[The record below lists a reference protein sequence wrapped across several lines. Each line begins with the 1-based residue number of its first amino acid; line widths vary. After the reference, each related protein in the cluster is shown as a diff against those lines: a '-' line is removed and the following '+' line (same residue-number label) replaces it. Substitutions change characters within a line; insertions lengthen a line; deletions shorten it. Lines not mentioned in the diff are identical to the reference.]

1 MARNP
6 PLATVLPFDV
16 VDEAWRLALAP
27 ALAAAVTLPFLPPVG
42 IGLLALAF
50 GVLWFHRDPD
60 RSTPDAEGIVVAP
73 ADGTVSVV
81 RKEGERLRV
90 GVFMNVTD
98 VHVNRAPLAGEVREV
113 RHRPG
118 ANRPAFDK
126 ESDRN
131 EQVAID
137 FGEYELLVIAGW
149 FARRIHPSV
158 EPGDA
163 VDRGERVGHVSF
175 GSRADV
181 ILPADIDETDL
192 LVSEGDAVRAG
203 ETIIAERDRD
213 RRFSSPSASVPGRR
227 TRPPQTP
234 SASAS
239 SWIDSTVIS
248 GSPANGSHGVPFR
261 STRTACIPACD
272 APNTSNQ
279 PAVT

>member
-1 MARNP
+1 
-6 PLATVLPFDV
+6 
-16 VDEAWRLALAP
+16 
-27 ALAAAVTLPFLPPVG
+27 VTLPFLPPVG

-137 FGEYELLVIAGW
+137 FGEYELLVIARLVRSPDPSLGR
-149 FARRIHPSV
+149 ARRCRRPRR
-158 EPGDA
+158 A
-163 VDRGERVGHVSF
+163 RGPR
-175 GSRADV
+175 
-181 ILPADIDETDL
+181 
-192 LVSEGDAVRAG
+192 LVRLAG
-203 ETIIAERDRD
+203 
-213 RRFSSPSASVPGRR
+213 G
-227 TRPPQTP
+227 QT
-234 SASAS
+234 
-239 SWIDSTVIS
+239 
-248 GSPANGSHGVPFR
+248 
-261 STRTACIPACD
+261 
-272 APNTSNQ
+272 
-279 PAVT
+279 

>member
-1 MARNP
+1 VSRNP
-6 PLATVLPFDV
+6 PLARALPFPV
-16 VDEAWRLALAP
+16 VDAAWRLALVP
-27 ALAAAVTLPFLPPVG
+27 ALAAAVTLPLAPPAGVV
-42 IGLLALAF
+42 LAALAL

-60 RSTPDAEGIVVAP
+60 RASPDAEGVVVAP
-73 ADGTVSVV
+73 ADGTVSVI
-81 RKEGERLRV
+81 REEGDRLRV

-98 VHVNRAPLAGEVREV
+98 VHVNRAPLPGTVREV

-137 FGEYELLVIAGW
+137 CGEYELLIIAGW

-181 ILPADIDETDL
+181 VLPADVAASDL
-192 LVSEGDAVRAG
+192 RVAEGESVRAG
-203 ETIIAERDRD
+203 ETIIAER
-213 RRFSSPSASVPGRR
+213 P
-227 TRPPQTP
+227 
-234 SASAS
+234 
-239 SWIDSTVIS
+239 
-248 GSPANGSHGVPFR
+248 
-261 STRTACIPACD
+261 
-272 APNTSNQ
+272 
-279 PAVT
+279 

>member
-1 MARNP
+1 MARSP
-6 PLATVLPFDV
+6 PLARVLPFPV
-16 VDEAWRLALAP
+16 VDEAWRLALVP
-27 ALAAAVTLPFLPPVG
+27 ALVGAAALPLLPPVG
-42 IGLLALAF
+42 AALVALAL

-60 RSTPDAEGIVVAP
+60 RTPPDAEGVVVAP

-81 RKEGERLRV
+81 REEGTRLRV

-98 VHVNRAPLAGEVREV
+98 VHVNRAPIAGEVREV

-118 ANRPAFDK
+118 ANRPAFSK

-181 ILPADIDETDL
+181 IFPADVDEDDL
-192 LVSEGDAVRAG
+192 LVREGDAVRAG
-203 ETIIAERDRD
+203 ETIIAERD
-213 RRFSSPSASVPGRR
+213 
-227 TRPPQTP
+227 
-234 SASAS
+234 
-239 SWIDSTVIS
+239 
-248 GSPANGSHGVPFR
+248 
-261 STRTACIPACD
+261 
-272 APNTSNQ
+272 
-279 PAVT
+279 

>member
-6 PLATVLPFDV
+6 PLARVLPFHV
-16 VDEAWRLALAP
+16 VDEAWRLALVP
-27 ALAAAVTLPFLPPVG
+27 ALVGAATLPLFPPVG
-42 IGLLALAF
+42 AVLLALAL

-60 RSTPDAEGIVVAP
+60 RAPPDAEGVVVAP

-81 RKEGERLRV
+81 REEGSRLRV

-98 VHVNRAPLAGEVREV
+98 VHVNRAPIAGEVREV

-118 ANRPAFDK
+118 ANRPAFSK

-149 FARRIHPSV
+149 FARRIHPAV

-163 VDRGERVGHVSF
+163 VDRSERVGHVSF

-181 ILPADIDETDL
+181 ILPADVDEDDL
-192 LVSEGDAVRAG
+192 LVREGDAVRAG
-203 ETIIAERDRD
+203 ETIIAERE
-213 RRFSSPSASVPGRR
+213 
-227 TRPPQTP
+227 
-234 SASAS
+234 
-239 SWIDSTVIS
+239 
-248 GSPANGSHGVPFR
+248 
-261 STRTACIPACD
+261 
-272 APNTSNQ
+272 
-279 PAVT
+279 

>member
-1 MARNP
+1 MSRNP
-6 PLATVLPFDV
+6 PLARALPFPV
-16 VDEAWRLALAP
+16 VDAAWRLALVP
-27 ALAAAVTLPFLPPVG
+27 ALAAAVTLPLAPPAGVV
-42 IGLLALAF
+42 LAALAL

-60 RSTPDAEGIVVAP
+60 RASPDAEGVVVAP
-73 ADGTVSVV
+73 ADGTVSVI
-81 RKEGERLRV
+81 REEGDRLRV

-98 VHVNRAPLAGEVREV
+98 VHVNRAPLPGTVREV

-137 FGEYELLVIAGW
+137 CGEYELLIIAGW

-181 ILPADIDETDL
+181 VLPADVAASDL
-192 LVSEGDAVRAG
+192 RVAEGESVRAG
-203 ETIIAERDRD
+203 ETIIAER
-213 RRFSSPSASVPGRR
+213 P
-227 TRPPQTP
+227 
-234 SASAS
+234 
-239 SWIDSTVIS
+239 
-248 GSPANGSHGVPFR
+248 
-261 STRTACIPACD
+261 
-272 APNTSNQ
+272 
-279 PAVT
+279 

>member
-1 MARNP
+1 MSRNP
-6 PLATVLPFDV
+6 PLARALPFPV
-16 VDEAWRLALAP
+16 VDAAWRLALVP
-27 ALAAAVTLPFLPPVG
+27 ALAAAVTLPLAPPAGVV
-42 IGLLALAF
+42 LAALAL

-60 RSTPDAEGIVVAP
+60 RASPDAEGVVVAP
-73 ADGTVSVV
+73 ADGTVSVI
-81 RKEGERLRV
+81 REEGDRLRV

-98 VHVNRAPLAGEVREV
+98 VHVNRAPLPGTVREV

-137 FGEYELLVIAGW
+137 CGEYELLIIAGW

-181 ILPADIDETDL
+181 VLPADVAASDL
-192 LVSEGDAVRAG
+192 RVAEGESVRAG
-203 ETIIAERDRD
+203 ETIIAEG
-213 RRFSSPSASVPGRR
+213 P
-227 TRPPQTP
+227 
-234 SASAS
+234 
-239 SWIDSTVIS
+239 
-248 GSPANGSHGVPFR
+248 
-261 STRTACIPACD
+261 
-272 APNTSNQ
+272 
-279 PAVT
+279 

>member
-6 PLATVLPFDV
+6 PLARVLPFHV
-16 VDEAWRLALAP
+16 VDEAWRLALVP
-27 ALAAAVTLPFLPPVG
+27 ALVGAATLPLVPPVG
-42 IGLLALAF
+42 AALVALAL
-50 GVLWFHRDPD
+50 GILWFHRDPD
-60 RSTPDAEGIVVAP
+60 REPPEADGTVVAP

-81 RKEGERLRV
+81 REEGNRLRV

-98 VHVNRAPLAGEVREV
+98 VHVNRAPIAGEVREV

-118 ANRPAFDK
+118 ANRPAFSK

-149 FARRIHPSV
+149 FARRIHPAV

-181 ILPADIDETDL
+181 ILPADVDEDDL
-192 LVSEGDAVRAG
+192 LAREGDTVRAG
-203 ETIIAERDRD
+203 ETIVAERE
-213 RRFSSPSASVPGRR
+213 
-227 TRPPQTP
+227 
-234 SASAS
+234 
-239 SWIDSTVIS
+239 
-248 GSPANGSHGVPFR
+248 
-261 STRTACIPACD
+261 
-272 APNTSNQ
+272 
-279 PAVT
+279 